1 MSKKEKK
8 IDNQEA
14 TATLSQWQ
22 LTKLRFLKHK
32 LAGIAMIVLIIMYIM
47 AIFCEFFAPMD
58 KATMDLNY
66 VYCPPMVVKFS
77 FSKGFYTNRLIM
89 DTDPVTLK
97 KIYKKSKNNLL
108 PMGFFV
114 RGEEYKLCGLLK
126 SNIHFFG
133 LNTTKYAKWRKGK
146 NNTLKN
152 QARFYLFGAD
162 VYGRDIFSR
171 VIYGSRISLSIGLV
185 GVLLSFFLGIIIG
198 GISGYFGGWI
208 DTFIQRSI
216 EILNAFPKLPLWLA
230 LSAAVPD
237 HWPPLGVYFM
247 ITVLLSLL
255 GWTGMARVVRGK
267 ILSLREEDYAVAAKL
282 LGASDSRILFRHLVP
297 GFTSHIIVS
306 LTLRIPGMILGET
319 SLSFLGL
326 GLKPPMVS
334 WGVMLSQC
342 MDIKSVAYYP
352 WLLTPIFFLVAVVL
366 AFNFMGDGLRD
377 AADPYSSH

>member
-1 MSKKEKK
+1 MF
-8 IDNQEA
+8 
-14 TATLSQWQ
+14 TVRRCWL
-22 LTKLRFLKHK
+22 
-32 LAGIAMIVLIIMYIM
+32 
-47 AIFCEFFAPMD
+47 
-58 KATMDLNY
+58 
-66 VYCPPMVVKFS
+66 KFS

-89 DTDPVTLK
+89 DTDPVTLQK
-97 KIYKKSKNNLL
+97 NYKKSKSDLL
-108 PMGFFV
+108 PLGFFV
-114 RGEEYKLCGLLK
+114 HGQEYKLCGLVS

-133 LNTTKYAKWRKGK
+133 VNTQKYAQWRIGK
-146 NNTLKN
+146 KN
-152 QARFYLFGAD
+152 IIKTKPRFYLLGAD
-162 VYGRDIFSR
+162 VYGRDIYSR

-185 GVLLSFFLGIIIG
+185 GVLMSFFLGIIIG
-198 GISGYFGGWI
+198 GISGYFGGWL
-208 DTFIQRSI
+208 DNVIQRGI
-216 EILNAFPKLPLWLA
+216 EILNALPKLPLWLA

-237 HWPPLGVYFM
+237 HWSPLGVYFM

-282 LGASDSRILFRHLVP
+282 LGANDSRILFKHLVP
-297 GFTSHIIVS
+297 GFASHIIVS
-306 LTLRIPGMILGET
+306 LTLRVPGMILGET

-352 WLLTPIFFLVAVVL
+352 WLLAPIFFLILVVL

-377 AADPYSSH
+377 AVDPYSSH

>member
-1 MSKKEKK
+1 MGGKTTKVESKKKM
-8 IDNQEA
+8 
-14 TATLSQWQ
+14 ATLSQWQ
-22 LTKLRFLKHK
+22 LTKLRFSQHK
-32 LAGIAMIVLIIMYIM
+32 LATISMIVLIIMYIM
-47 AIFCEFFAPMD
+47 ALFCEFFAPMR
-58 KATMDLNY
+58 KETMDLDY
-66 VYCPPMVVKFS
+66 AYCPPMVVKFS

-89 DTDPVTLK
+89 DINPQTLQK
-97 KIYKKSKNNLL
+97 TYKMSKDDLL
-108 PMGFFV
+108 PLGFFV
-114 RGEEYKLCGLLK
+114 RGEEYSLCGLFK

-133 LNTTKYAKWRKGK
+133 LNETKYTKWREGK
-146 NNTLKN
+146 KSNLTS
-152 QARFYLFGAD
+152 QPRFYLFGAD
-162 VYGRDIFSR
+162 VYGRDIYSR
-171 VIYGSRISLSIGLV
+171 IIYGSRISLSIGLV
-185 GVLLSFFLGIIIG
+185 GVFLSFFLGIIIG

-208 DTFIQRSI
+208 DLLIQRGI

-237 HWPPLGVYFM
+237 HWPMLGVYFM

-282 LGASDSRILFRHLVP
+282 LGASDARILFRHLVP

-342 MDIKSVAYYP
+342 MDIKSVQYYP
-352 WLLTPIFFLVAVVL
+352 WLLTPIFFLVAIVL

-377 AADPYSSH
+377 AADPYSSR

>member
-1 MSKKEKK
+1 MSKKLTK
-8 IDNQEA
+8 IDNQEE

-22 LTKLRFLKHK
+22 LTKLRFSKHK
-32 LAGIAMIVLIIMYIM
+32 LASISMIVLIIMYII
-47 AIFCEFFAPMD
+47 AIFCEFFAPMS
-58 KATMDLNY
+58 KEVMDLNY

-97 KIYKKSKNNLL
+97 KIYKKSKDNLL
-108 PMGFFV
+108 PLGFFV
-114 RGEEYKLCGLLK
+114 RGKEYKLCGFLK

-133 LNTTKYAKWRKGK
+133 LNVTKYAKWRTGRKS
-146 NNTLKN
+146 TLKN

-185 GVLLSFFLGIIIG
+185 GVLLSFFLGIVIG

-208 DTFIQRSI
+208 DNLIQRCI

-247 ITVLLSLL
+247 ITILLSLL

-282 LGASDSRILFRHLVP
+282 LGASDSRVLFRHLVP

-306 LTLRIPGMILGET
+306 LTLSIPGMILGET

-377 AADPYSSH
+377 AADPYSSN

>member
-1 MSKKEKK
+1 MTKEAKTV
-8 IDNQEA
+8 DNKEA
-14 TATLSQWQ
+14 AATLSQRE
-22 LTKLRFLKHK
+22 LTWLRFSKHK
-32 LAGIAMIVLIIMYIM
+32 LATISMMVLAIMYIM
-47 AIFCEFFAPMD
+47 ALFCEFFAPMR
-58 KATMDLNY
+58 KEVMDLNY

-77 FSKGFYTNRLIM
+77 FTRGFYTNCLIM

-97 KIYKKSKNNLL
+97 KSYRKSKDNLL
-108 PMGFFV
+108 PLGFFV
-114 RGEEYKLCGLLK
+114 EGGEYKLWGRLR
-126 SNIHFFG
+126 SNIRFFG
-133 LNTTKYAKWRKGK
+133 FNPRRYAKWREGK
-146 NNTLKN
+146 ENRLT
-152 QARFYLFGAD
+152 APPRFYLFGAD

-171 VIYGSRISLSIGLV
+171 LIYGSRISLSIGLV
-185 GVLLSFFLGIIIG
+185 GVLLSFSLGIVIG
-198 GISGYFGGWI
+198 GISGYFGGLV
-208 DTFIQRSI
+208 DMLIQRSI

-282 LGASDSRILFRHLVP
+282 LGASDSRILFRHLLP
-297 GFTSHIIVS
+297 GFTSHIVVS
-306 LTLRIPGMILGET
+306 LTLTIPRMILGET

-352 WLLTPIFFLVAVVL
+352 WLLTPILFLVMVVL

-377 AADPYSSH
+377 AADPYAAH